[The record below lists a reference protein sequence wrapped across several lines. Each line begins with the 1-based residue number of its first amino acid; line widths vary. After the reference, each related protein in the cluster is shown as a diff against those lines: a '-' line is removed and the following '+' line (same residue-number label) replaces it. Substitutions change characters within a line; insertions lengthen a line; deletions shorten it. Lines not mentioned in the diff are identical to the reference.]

1 MGAEEKLRRAAT
13 RVVDLVLTED
23 CAYLDALP
31 DAVEIEVVT
40 PLSAVG
46 RALDEG
52 TANELAQAVGLFLSC
67 AAPVAGE
74 MPADLAEAVTELR
87 AGLREYEPRG
97 AWSGPPIK
105 GSTSVAVIGNP
116 SHDVQNRR
124 HSARVGR
131 AHPAHHLPRLRT

>member
-1 MGAEEKLRRAAT
+1 MNTAGMGAEEKLRRAAT

-74 MPADLAEAVTELR
+74 IPADLAEAVTELR

-97 AWSGPPIK
+97 SWRGLVGAADK
-105 GSTSVAVIGNP
+105 RLDIGGG
-116 SHDVQNRR
+116 DR
-124 HSARVGR
+124 
-131 AHPAHHLPRLRT
+131 